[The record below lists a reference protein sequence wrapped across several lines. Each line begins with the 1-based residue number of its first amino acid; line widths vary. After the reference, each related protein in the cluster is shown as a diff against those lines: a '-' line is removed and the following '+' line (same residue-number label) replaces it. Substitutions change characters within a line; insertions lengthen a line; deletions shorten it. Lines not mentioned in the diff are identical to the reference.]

1 MEQSLLSRVEQSL
14 DTIRP
19 HLRSDGGDIE
29 IVRITDDY
37 ILQVRWLGACLSCPM
52 SFMTMRA
59 GIEQA
64 VRMAVPE
71 IVAVESVSESPIY

>member
-1 MEQSLLSRVEQSL
+1 MTKIEQSL
-14 DTIRP
+14 DSIRP

-29 IVRITDDY
+29 VVELTDDNV
-37 ILQVRWLGACLSCPM
+37 LHVRWLGACVHCPM

-64 VRMAVPE
+64 VRTAIPE
-71 IVAVESVSESPIY
+71 IVAVEAINE